1 MIRIDEIYNHTFWPW
16 LEQHRPGTRLFFCD
30 PPGNTGAD
38 ALFNL
43 GREDMVENDYVF
55 MHDQEPVDLDLYHAL
70 FDEVKRR
77 NTNIGGRWAD
87 ETKQIWMLSVRH
99 LTSGTYKGPLGHVV
113 VSERGECVDELCSK
127 YGWIPHYYF
136 YHAWAC
142 LDWFR
147 GYDRTFL
154 IPRAKDR
161 SPKKTFISPNRIV
174 AGKRDHRVLF
184 LYNIFKNNLENNH
197 ISAPRRCPY
206 EGVDIAQVASKY
218 CNTYADIEQVFNRV
232 ELPRLFEGEATQLM
246 HSYQLGNF
254 KEAADSLVYV
264 ATETVYFGKRQHLT
278 EKTFKAIA
286 LEMPF
291 VLVATQG
298 SLAYLREYGFKTF
311 SPYIDE
317 TYDLIEDPVER
328 IEAVTAI
335 LLEIQARSAAARQ
348 ELWQHLLPRVE
359 HNYNHFYR
367 GGLTDVLWA
376 ELTAML
382 QEF

>member
-55 MHDQEPVDLDLYHAL
+55 MHDQEPVDLVLYHAL

-147 GYDRTFL
+147 GYDKTFL
-154 IPRAKDR
+154 IPRASDR
-161 SPKKTFISPNRIV
+161 MPTRTFMSPNRIV
-174 AGKRDHRVLF
+174 AGQRDHRVLF
-184 LYNIFKNNLENNH
+184 LYNVFKQGLTDNH
-197 ISAPRRCPY
+197 ISAPRTCQY
-206 EGVDIAQVASKY
+206 EGVDIGEIASKY
-218 CNTYADIEQVFNRV
+218 CNTYPDIEQVFAEA
-232 ELPRLFEGEATQLM
+232 ELPRLFAGETDQLM
-246 HSYQLGNF
+246 SSYELGNF
-254 KEAADSLVYV
+254 TEAADSLVYV
-264 ATETVYFGKRQHLT
+264 ATETVYYGRRQHLT

-291 VLVATQG
+291 VLVAPAH
-298 SLAYLREYGFKTF
+298 SLSYLREYGFQTF
-311 SPYIDE
+311 APYIDE
-317 TYDLIEDPVER
+317 SYDLIEDPVKR

-335 LLEIQARSAAARQ
+335 LLEIQARSAAAKL
-348 ELWQHLLPRVE
+348 ELHEQLLPRVE
-359 HNYNHFYR
+359 HNYRHFYR
-367 GGLTDVLWA
+367 GGLSDILWQELNTMLA
-376 ELTAML
+376 E
-382 QEF
+382 F

>member
-1 MIRIDEIYNHTFWPW
+1 M
-16 LEQHRPGTRLFFCD
+16 FFCD
-30 PPGNTGAD
+30 PFGHTD
-38 ALFNL
+38 SDHLFNL
-43 GREDMVENDYVF
+43 GCDDTVENDYVYL
-55 MHDQEPVDLDLYHAL
+55 HDQEPVHLDLHETL
-70 FDEVKRR
+70 FRDVIRR
-77 NTNIGGRWAD
+77 NLDIRNQPA
-87 ETKQIWMLSVRH
+87 
-99 LTSGTYKGPLGHVV
+99 GHVV
-113 VSERGECVDELCSK
+113 VSERGEYVDQLAAE
-127 YGWIPHYYF
+127 YGFKTHYYF
-136 YHAWAC
+136 FHAWAC
-142 LDWFR
+142 QDWFR
-147 GYDRTFL
+147 GYDKTFL
-154 IPRAKDR
+154 IARARDR
-161 SPKKTFISPNRIV
+161 RPTRTFMSPNRIV

-184 LYNIFKNNLENNH
+184 LYNVFKHNLENNH